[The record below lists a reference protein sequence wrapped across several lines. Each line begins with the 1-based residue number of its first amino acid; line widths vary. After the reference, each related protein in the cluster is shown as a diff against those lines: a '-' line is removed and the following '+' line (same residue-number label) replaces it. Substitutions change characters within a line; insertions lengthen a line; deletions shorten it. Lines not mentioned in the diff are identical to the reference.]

1 METTAS
7 PSAAGTWRT
16 EQRRQ
21 DALTGC
27 GSLASREK
35 LVTAP
40 TRKTKAAAGWWE
52 VPASPSF
59 MTRASGRRRTDMT
72 FVSQTKAAMK
82 TRVQTQTTE
91 TAQVE
96 KCDSQRHEE

>member
-1 METTAS
+1 MVETTAS
-7 PSAAGTWRT
+7 PSAAGTRRT

-40 TRKTKAAAGWWE
+40 MRKTKAAAG
-52 VPASPSF
+52 
-59 MTRASGRRRTDMT
+59 
-72 FVSQTKAAMK
+72 
-82 TRVQTQTTE
+82 
-91 TAQVE
+91 
-96 KCDSQRHEE
+96 